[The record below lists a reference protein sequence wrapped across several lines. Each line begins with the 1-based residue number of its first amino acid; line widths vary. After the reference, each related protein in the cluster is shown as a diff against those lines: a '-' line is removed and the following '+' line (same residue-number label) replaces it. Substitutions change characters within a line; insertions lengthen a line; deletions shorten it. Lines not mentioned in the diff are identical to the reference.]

1 MTSIVT
7 EVEDLFSGIEKEA
20 VVLWDDFLGDIHYLA
35 TEAAALAKWVEN
47 ADPAIQSQ
55 VQTLIKL
62 GETAAANIVA
72 AGNPALANLISAGID
87 AAEQGAAN
95 LIQKATGNSPAGVS
109 ATAIVASGLTDLG
122 QIVTSA
128 ATVGFTKAVA
138 AITSAAA
145 PLTASGAIASAP
157 TEPQVSELPPT

>member
-1 MTSIVT
+1 MTDIAT
-7 EVEDLFSGIEKEA
+7 EVENFLAPIEKEA
-20 VVLWDDFLGDIHYLA
+20 VVLWSDFLGDIHYLA
-35 TEAAALAKWVEN
+35 TEAAALMKWVEN

-72 AGNPALANLISAGID
+72 AGNPALANLISTGVD
-87 AAEQGAAN
+87 AAEQAAAN

-109 ATAIVASGLTDLG
+109 ATALVASGLTDLG
-122 QIVTSA
+122 TIVTSA

-145 PLTASGAIASAP
+145 PLTAAGTVAV
-157 TEPQVSELPPT
+157 PQP

>member
-1 MTSIVT
+1 MPDIVPKVVT
-7 EVEDLFSGIEKEA
+7 EVEDLFSGIEREA
-20 VVLWDDFLGDIHYLA
+20 VVVWNDFLGGIHYLS

-62 GETAAANIVA
+62 GETAAADIVA
-72 AGNPALANLISAGID
+72 AGNPALANLISTGID
-87 AAEQGAAN
+87 AAEQAAAN

-122 QIVTSA
+122 TIVNSA
-128 ATVGFTKAVA
+128 ATVGFTKAIA

-145 PLTASGAIASAP
+145 PLTTTGTIAATPPQSGS
-157 TEPQVSELPPT
+157 